1 MGIFSY
7 LEMIPVIIA
16 AASSLAAITPTPK
29 DDEMVSKIGKA
40 WAKVYKVIDI
50 LALNIF
56 KAKDK

>member
-1 MGIFSY
+1 MGIFQY

-16 AASSLAAITPTPK
+16 AASSLAALTPTPK

-56 KAKDK
+56 RAKDK